1 MFCKQIGLFSIKSS
15 NDLVMSCISYG
26 DLMLVSE
33 QAASIVNADVLS
45 RSDTHTADAT
55 EPHHLCFTAKIL
67 LDQHRCWFLTNSH
80 VYESA
85 TCGIPN
91 VLCTFYG
98 MVCSGRNKQRK
109 NTANSS
115 TYFVLATNKSF
126 WRSANDSLT
135 KPFQAQMSFSCSR
148 DVAEWWRWTRAKT
161 AKQNFPTKCAF
172 EVATFCYKLSHCSCF
187 FNAPA
192 WHLKAWPLTRRLGLQ
207 SDTSK
212 HYTSQQSR

>member
-1 MFCKQIGLFSIKSS
+1 
-15 NDLVMSCISYG
+15 MSCISYG

-45 RSDTHTADAT
+45 GSDTHTADAT

-98 MVCSGRNKQRK
+98 MVWCVLDEI
-109 NTANSS
+109 NS
-115 TYFVLATNKSF
+115 
-126 WRSANDSLT
+126 
-135 KPFQAQMSFSCSR
+135 
-148 DVAEWWRWTRAKT
+148 AKI
-161 AKQNFPTKCAF
+161 PPI
-172 EVATFCYKLSHCSCF
+172 H
-187 FNAPA
+187 
-192 WHLKAWPLTRRLGLQ
+192 RLILF
-207 SDTSK
+207 
-212 HYTSQQSR
+212 